1 MRTTHTARSDRRAG
15 HVRRDLKSEGGRNT
29 NKEKDNGTL
38 RYSMI
43 SHEFM
48 DNRSITERHGLRM
61 NFKSIKESDPLGL
74 VKKYRKK
81 V

>member
-1 MRTTHTARSDRRAG
+1 MRTTYTSRSNQRGA
-15 HVRRDLKSEGGRNT
+15 RRDLKSEGGMHRRNT
-29 NKEKDNGTL
+29 KEEDNGNL

-43 SHEFM
+43 SHDFK

-74 VKKYRKK
+74 VKRYRKK